1 MLFNKK
7 KNFCDIG
14 PICYEIS
21 TQKEILKRH
30 IKDLIGGDTFA
41 AQKQSE
47 ELGNLVSSRKSE
59 MIKRGKGIDPVLQEN
74 KVVNLKIAGELI
86 NGVIIHPGETFSFWK
101 LVGHATAKR
110 GFKEG
115 RVLRSGKLISAT
127 GGGLCNL
134 ANTINHMVLHS
145 PLEITELHTHSDA
158 LAMDIDNR
166 EPFNNGTSV
175 CYNMID
181 YRFKNNTDQ
190 DFQIILRC
198 EGDDLCGEL
207 RSETEFPWR
216 YALAEEDHHFKMEG
230 DILYRNSKIY
240 KLTFDKNTN
249 ELLNKELIW
258 DNHSKVLFDYDL
270 VPEELIRK

>member
-7 KNFCDIG
+7 KNFCDLG

-30 IKDLIGGDTFA
+30 IKNIMSSETFA
-41 AQKQSE
+41 AQKQTE
-47 ELGNLVSSRKSE
+47 ELANIVSSRKSE

-74 KVVNLKIAGELI
+74 KVVNLKIASGLI

-110 GFKEG
+110 GFKDG

-158 LAMDIDNR
+158 LAADIDNR

-190 DFQIILRC
+190 NFQLILRC

-207 RSETEFPWR
+207 RSEAEFPWR
-216 YALAEEDHHFKMEG
+216 YELAEEDHHFKKEG
-230 DILYRNSKIY
+230 EILYRNSKIY
-240 KLTFDKNTN
+240 KLTFDKITN
-249 ELLNKELIW
+249 ELINKELIW

-270 VPEELIRK
+270 IPEELIRE